1 MQRPASPPSTLP
13 SLDTALPRV
22 SDFQR
27 RLRLLGTGGDTMAGS
42 TRLSALDASLLQD
55 LQRFEPAE
63 GGAAAGAGLEVL
75 EVVAAAVRHAR
86 ALKLMLAHD
95 DRVLPLTV
103 LPAEHLVHAPLPLPQ
118 WALLRWSQLK
128 VLHVEPALGQPLHE
142 PGAEHSAP
150 LALVLWALA
159 LNGARGQLLPEIAG
173 PVAYRIAPGTDL
185 SALDLRGALGAA
197 VSKLRRT
204 TSTLGEMEA
213 WPGFDR
219 ERAMRLLNGLYL
231 QAGLMVSRAHPAA
244 TGPH

>member
-1 MQRPASPPSTLP
+1 MQPSHPSTQP
-13 SLDTALPRV
+13 SLDHAFPRV

-27 RLRLLGTGGDTMAGS
+27 RMQRSAGAADTMAGS

-55 LQRFEPAE
+55 LRRFEPSASQP
-63 GGAAAGAGLEVL
+63 GVGIEVL
-75 EVVAAAVRHAR
+75 EVVAAAVRHGR
-86 ALKLMLAHD
+86 ALTLMLAHD
-95 DRVLPLTV
+95 ERVLPMTV

-128 VLHVEPALGQPLHE
+128 VLHVERALGEPLTE
-142 PGAEHSAP
+142 PGASHSAP

-159 LNGARGQLLPEIAG
+159 LNGARAELLPEIAG

-197 VSKLRRT
+197 VNKLRRN
-204 TSTLGEMEA
+204 TSTLSEMGA

>member
-1 MQRPASPPSTLP
+1 MSATPNPPTPSTLP
-13 SLDTALPRV
+13 NFDTTLPRV

-27 RLRLLGTGGDTMAGS
+27 RMRMSTSGADTMAGS
-42 TRLSALDASLLQD
+42 TRLSALDVSLLQD
-55 LQRFEPAE
+55 LQRFE
-63 GGAAAGAGLEVL
+63 AAATQAGSGLEVL
-75 EVVAAAVRHAR
+75 EVVAAAVRHGR
-86 ALKLMLAHD
+86 ALKLMLAHE

-103 LPAEHLVHAPLPLPQ
+103 LPVERLVHAPLPLAQ
-118 WALLRWSQLK
+118 WALLRWRQLR
-128 VLHVEPALGQPLHE
+128 VLHVEPAMGEPMSE
-142 PGAEHSAP
+142 PGTDHSAP
-150 LALVLWALA
+150 LVLVLWALA
-159 LNGARGQLLPEIAG
+159 LNGSRAELLPEIAG

-197 VSKLRRT
+197 VNKLRRQT
-204 TSTLGEMEA
+204 HTLGEIET

>member
-1 MQRPASPPSTLP
+1 MTPTPPTPPPSTLP
-13 SLDTALPRV
+13 SFESALPRV

-27 RLRLLGTGGDTMAGS
+27 RMQRSAGHADTLAGS
-42 TRLSALDASLLQD
+42 TRLSALDPSLLQD
-55 LQRFEPAE
+55 LQRFE
-63 GGAAAGAGLEVL
+63 AAAAQRDGLEVL
-75 EVVAAAVRHAR
+75 EVLAAAVRHGR
-86 ALKLMLAHD
+86 ALKLMLAHEE
-95 DRVLPLTV
+95 RVLPMTV
-103 LPAEHLVHAPLPLPQ
+103 LPVEHLVHAPLPLAQ
-118 WALLRWSQLK
+118 WAQLRWSQLK
-128 VLHVEPALGQPLHE
+128 VLHVERALGEPLSE
-142 PGAEHSAP
+142 PGTAHTAP

-159 LNGARGQLLPEIAG
+159 LNGARAELLPEIAG

-197 VSKLRRT
+197 VSRLRRT

-219 ERAMRLLNGLYL
+219 DRAMRLLNGLYL

>member
-1 MQRPASPPSTLP
+1 MQPTDPSPSTQP
-13 SLDTALPRV
+13 SLDPTLPRV

-27 RLRLLGTGGDTMAGS
+27 RMRQIGVGSDTMAGS

-55 LQRFEPAE
+55 LQRFEASAAQT
-63 GGAAAGAGLEVL
+63 GGGLEVL

-103 LPAEHLVHAPLPLPQ
+103 LPAEHLVHAPLPLAQ

-128 VLHVEPALGQPLHE
+128 VLHVEPALGQPMQE
-142 PGAEHSAP
+142 PGTDHAAP

-159 LNGARGQLLPEIAG
+159 LNGARAELLPEIAG

-185 SALDLRGALGAA
+185 SALDLRGVLGAA
-197 VSKLRRT
+197 VNKLRRQ
-204 TSTLGEMEA
+204 TSTLGEMEG

-219 ERAMRLLNGLYL
+219 DRAMRLLNGLYL

>member
-1 MQRPASPPSTLP
+1 MHPKASSPPTEPNFDS
-13 SLDTALPRV
+13 ALPRV

-27 RLRLLGTGGDTMAGS
+27 RMRLLGVGGDTMAGS

-55 LQRFEPAE
+55 LQRFEP
-63 GGAAAGAGLEVL
+63 GPNGQPHDAGLEVL

-86 ALKLMLAHD
+86 ALKLMLAHE

-118 WALLRWSQLK
+118 WALLRWNQLK
-128 VLHVEPALGQPLHE
+128 VLHVEPALGQPLLE
-142 PGAEHSAP
+142 PGSDHSAP

-159 LNGARGQLLPEIAG
+159 LNGARAELLPEIAG

-185 SALDLRGALGAA
+185 SALNLRGALGAA
-197 VSKLRRT
+197 VTKLRRQT
-204 TSTLGEMEA
+204 TTLGEMEA

-244 TGPH
+244 SGPH

>member
-1 MQRPASPPSTLP
+1 MPPSSPPTQP
-13 SLDTALPRV
+13 SLDHALPRV

-27 RLRLLGTGGDTMAGS
+27 RLQRTATAADTMAGS

-55 LQRFEPAE
+55 LQRFGP
-63 GGAAAGAGLEVL
+63 AAADNGLEVL
-75 EVVAAAVRHAR
+75 EVVAAAVRHGR
-86 ALKLMLAHD
+86 ALRLMLAHEE
-95 DRVLPLTV
+95 RVLPLTV
-103 LPAEHLVHAPLPLPQ
+103 LPAEHLVHAPLPLAQ

-128 VLHVEPALGQPLHE
+128 VLHVERALGEPLSE
-142 PGAEHSAP
+142 PGTSHSAP

-159 LNGARGQLLPEIAG
+159 LNGARAELLPEIAG

-197 VSKLRRT
+197 VNKLRRN
-204 TSTLGEMEA
+204 TSTLSEMEA